1 MDLVKKKRKDRR
13 SESREST
20 CFLLSIVLYQVAT
33 PIYLF
38 VEPSLGSFFHNF
50 VCGATLNM
58 SKLWRRCSGS
68 PVGGVVLVRKISQ
81 VVCTKLHVPCY
92 LHIHMCMS
100 TTCHFAKRIGKHCNV
115 SRVSSPGSLFIPKSI
130 LLRIYKSQ
138 NQCENTSSK
147 LVGNEMHVL
156 LSCFLALTVQSKA
169 YNMEI
174 QLENQT
180 VSMDTT
186 IYPQL

>member
-1 MDLVKKKRKDRR
+1 MCHVFHHLDLY
-13 SESREST
+13 SYQN
-20 CFLLSIVLYQVAT
+20 LY
-33 PIYLF
+33 
-38 VEPSLGSFFHNF
+38 
-50 VCGATLNM
+50 C
-58 SKLWRRCSGS
+58 C
-68 PVGGVVLVRKISQ
+68 
-81 VVCTKLHVPCY
+81 
-92 LHIHMCMS
+92 
-100 TTCHFAKRIGKHCNV
+100 
-115 SRVSSPGSLFIPKSI
+115 I

-138 NQCENTSSK
+138 SQCENTSSK